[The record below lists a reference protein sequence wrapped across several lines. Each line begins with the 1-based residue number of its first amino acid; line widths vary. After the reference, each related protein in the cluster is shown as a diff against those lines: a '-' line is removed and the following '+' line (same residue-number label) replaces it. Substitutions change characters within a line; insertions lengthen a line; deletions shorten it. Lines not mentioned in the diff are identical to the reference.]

1 MFIIVCTIFGICW
14 LPYQLFFIYAY
25 HNQKFTSSS
34 YAQHMYL
41 GFYWLAMAQS
51 MVNPIIYY
59 WMNGRFRVYFRK
71 AICCCCIH
79 LNAYTPSPQP
89 KSRKSGVGVLSKK
102 QSQSE
107 LIRSKSGKC
116 KFISSYNFIVSS
128 FITHIKYNNR
138 RFIRLSYS

>member
-79 LNAYTPSPQP
+79 FCNTPQLKP
-89 KSRKSGVGVLSKK
+89 KSKKVGGILSKK

-107 LIRSKSGKC
+107 LVRSKSGK
-116 KFISSYNFIVSS
+116 YTT
-128 FITHIKYNNR
+128 ITLVYVIQMEK
-138 RFIRLSYS
+138 